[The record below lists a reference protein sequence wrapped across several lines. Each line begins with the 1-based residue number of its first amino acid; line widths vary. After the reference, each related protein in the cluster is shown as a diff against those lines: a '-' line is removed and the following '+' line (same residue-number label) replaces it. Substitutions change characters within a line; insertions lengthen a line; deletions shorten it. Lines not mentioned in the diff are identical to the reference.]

1 MQVRSVLFGLEKA
14 GNAAKEWE
22 DGAGAFDGDSV
33 AGRNPR
39 FIVVDGATEAYDSLR
54 WVDHLVTSFIGDGS
68 SRKSQIPALGA
79 EPMQRWFELM
89 QKRWVAEAPAAFA
102 NIFEERTF
110 AQVGSFATLL
120 GCELTDL
127 EGTNPSWD
135 AVALGDTVL
144 FHVRDR
150 QLVAQFP
157 RLGAD
162 DFGLSPDGV
171 HTQPAALEQMR
182 RQLTFAHG
190 SLIEG
195 DQLFLTTDAFAHWI
209 IRRIGGKERELW
221 NLLINLDHPH
231 LFEQLVVD
239 HRAAGEMKND
249 DVTLLRVHVA
259 ADAPAFLVV
268 NLS

>member
-22 DGAGAFDGDSV
+22 DGAGAFDGDPA

-54 WVDHLVTSFIGDGS
+54 WVDHLVTSFIGDSS
-68 SRKSQIPALGA
+68 SRKSQMPSLDA
-79 EPMQRWFELM
+79 ESMQRWFELM
-89 QKRWVAEAPAAFA
+89 QERWVAEAPAAFA
-102 NIFEERTF
+102 NIFEERKF
-110 AQVGSFATLL
+110 AQAGSFATLL
-120 GCELTDL
+120 GCELTGLD
-127 EGTNPSWD
+127 GPNPSWD

-150 QLVAQFP
+150 RLVAQFP

-190 SLIEG
+190 SLVEG
-195 DQLFLTTDAFAHWI
+195 DLKGSDFFPPGTGWNETPRE
-209 IRRIGGKERELW
+209 IRDLDLEQREKE
-221 NLLINLDHPH
+221 
-231 LFEQLVVD
+231 
-239 HRAAGEMKND
+239 AAQ
-249 DVTLLRVHVA
+249 DVNR
-259 ADAPAFLVV
+259 D
-268 NLS
+268 

>member
-1 MQVRSVLFGLEKA
+1 MQVRSVVFGLEKA

-22 DGAGAFDGDSV
+22 DGVGAFDGDPV

-39 FIVVDGATEAYDSLR
+39 YIVVDGATEAYDSLR

-68 SRKSQIPALGA
+68 SRKSQMPSLDA
-79 EPMQRWFELM
+79 ESMQRWFELM
-89 QKRWVAEAPAAFA
+89 QERWVAEAPAVFA

-120 GCELTDL
+120 GCELTGLD
-127 EGTNPSWD
+127 GPNPSWD

-144 FHVRDR
+144 FQVRDR
-150 QLVAQFP
+150 RLVVQFP
-157 RLGAD
+157 QLGAD

-171 HTQPAALEQMR
+171 HTQSAALEQMR
-182 RQLTFAHG
+182 RRLTFAHG
-190 SLIEG
+190 SLAEG

-209 IRRIGGKERELW
+209 IRYIRGKEREVW
-221 NLLINLDHPH
+221 NLLATLDHPR
-231 LFEQLVVD
+231 LFEQLIAD

-268 NLS
+268 SLP